1 MDTLK
6 GIPILS
12 AMSDEQLED
21 FAKRCTW
28 RNYEANTG
36 IHPLLYRPGA
46 NPYQEIGDIER
57 ATPDLAL
64 RTPNTPV
71 DYVLLWSSSGNFSLA
86 GGLYNNMQGFTRI
99 GSSKP
104 LGLARIYKRNPESN

>member
-28 RNYEANTG
+28 RNYEAG
-36 IHPLLYRPGA
+36 EMIIDH
-46 NPYQEIGDIER
+46 QE
-57 ATPDLAL
+57 
-64 RTPNTPV
+64 
-71 DYVLLWSSSGNFSLA
+71 
-86 GGLYNNMQGFTRI
+86 
-99 GSSKP
+99 
-104 LGLARIYKRNPESN
+104 ESNDVRFIISG